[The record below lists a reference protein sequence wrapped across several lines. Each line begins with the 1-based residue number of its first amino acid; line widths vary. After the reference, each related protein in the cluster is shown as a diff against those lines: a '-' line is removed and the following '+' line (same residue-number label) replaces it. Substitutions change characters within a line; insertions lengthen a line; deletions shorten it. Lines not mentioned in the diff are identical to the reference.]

1 MERLS
6 LVKFHKYPR
15 RILLSRRIIARI
27 PTETT
32 RYIHRSAGFTTLMSD
47 LGLEGIGNYVSIMN
61 ERVSILRGMSRTGNI
76 DPRSILSLVETV
88 NSATETNNANLNLI
102 RNSVVRFMH
111 TGAEPVIR
119 PRIYE
124 RQEDP
129 TADHAAESRLRDS
142 PPVPVSGNNPNSA
155 AAGCDAYDR

>member
-1 MERLS
+1 MQRLS

-15 RILLSRRIIARI
+15 QMLLSRRILARI

-61 ERVSILRGMSRTGNI
+61 ERVSILREMSRTGSI
-76 DPRSILSLVETV
+76 DTRIITLLVETV
-88 NSATETNNANLNLI
+88 NNETKTNVTNLNLI
-102 RNSVVRFMH
+102 RNSLIRYMH

-119 PRIYE
+119 PRIE
-124 RQEDP
+124 GRLEDH
-129 TADHAAESRLRDS
+129 TADHEAGSKEPDS
-142 PPVPVSGNNPNSA
+142 PPVSRSGNNPNIA
-155 AAGCDAYDR
+155 TTGCNAYDR